1 MQTHIPYLFEI
12 KVNTDLK
19 MEFSCFLIQNEQRP
33 IFSRKEFGNFME
45 DFAEEVFRVQFGSQ
59 GLTQF
64 HARQQFTGGQCGWV
78 YHKVLQII
86 WRRIEEG
93 RGGVKKD
100 PPFPERALLTGD
112 TSNVKYRTGNRR
124 MMKCSFRHSIFLVRY
139 SAVYPPGGFAFD
151 LLCKS
156 WTTPR

>member
-1 MQTHIPYLFEI
+1 
-12 KVNTDLK
+12 

-64 HARQQFTGGQCGWV
+64 HARQQFTGGQCVRV

-86 WRRIEEG
+86 GRRIEEG
-93 RGGVKKD
+93 RGGVKGG
-100 PPFPERALLTGD
+100 ALVG
-112 TSNVKYRTGNRR
+112 S
-124 MMKCSFRHSIFLVRY
+124 S
-139 SAVYPPGGFAFD
+139 
-151 LLCKS
+151 
-156 WTTPR
+156 